1 MGSIVALADLVA
13 GQQVWRASEPAPA
26 PAPGLPSQVAHLD
39 EALPSAGW
47 PRGALTEVL
56 LPADGVGE
64 LSLVLPALAQLTQA
78 GQWIALVAPPYAPCV
93 AGWRAGGVD
102 MARVLIVQ
110 ACERQALWA
119 AEQCLRSGSCAAVL
133 CWSRTGDDRALR
145 RLQVAADTGRAVGF
159 LFRDRKFAD
168 NPSPA
173 ALRVEVAAQP
183 TPTLRVR
190 KCRGAHPP
198 AAAFPLS
205 LH

>member
-1 MGSIVALADLVA
+1 MGNVVALSDMVA

-26 PAPGLPSQVAHLD
+26 QAPGLPSQLGALD
-39 EALPSAGW
+39 DALPSAGW

-56 LPADGVGE
+56 LPAEGVGE
-64 LSLVLPALAQLTQA
+64 LSLVLPALAELTRA
-78 GQWIALVAPPYAPCV
+78 GQWVAVVAPPFAPYV
-93 AGWRAGGVD
+93 PGWRGFGVD
-102 MARVLIVQ
+102 MARVLVIR
-110 ACERQALWA
+110 ASEREALWA
-119 AEQCLRSGSCAAVL
+119 AEQCLRSGSFAAVL
-133 CWSRTGDDRALR
+133 SWSRTGDDRALR

-173 ALRVEVAAQP
+173 ALRVELAAGP
-183 TPTLRVR
+183 RPAVRVR

-198 AAAFPLS
+198 AALFPIS

>member
-1 MGSIVALADLVA
+1 MSNVVALADMVA
-13 GQQVWRASEPAPA
+13 GQQVWRASEPAPR
-26 PAPGLPSQVAHLD
+26 PAPGLPSQLGAFD
-39 EALPSAGW
+39 DALPSAGW

-56 LPADGVGE
+56 LPAEGVGE
-64 LSLVLPALAQLTQA
+64 LALVLPALAELTKA
-78 GQWIALVAPPYAPCV
+78 GQWVAVVAPPFVPYV
-93 AGWRAGGVD
+93 AGWRGFGVD
-102 MARVLIVQ
+102 MARVVIVR
-110 ACERQALWA
+110 ASEREALWA
-119 AEQCLRSGSCAAVL
+119 AEQCLRSGSCSAVL

-173 ALRVEVAAQP
+173 ALRVELSASPLPSV
-183 TPTLRVR
+183 RVR

-198 AAAFPLS
+198 TAAFPLS